1 MTTRWSAP
9 RLYVEMEG
17 DTERSVSWL
26 ELFYDLIFV
35 AALVQ
40 LGEGLADD
48 PTGLGVGRF
57 LAGFVLLWWSWTG
70 TTFYMNRFVVD
81 DLPHRLLVLGQM
93 FAIGLLAVGVEDAFG
108 ERSAYFA
115 LSYAAVRILLVVM
128 YWRADRWMQDGH
140 ALSRRFVTYFSTAVV
155 LWIASVFVPA
165 PYRFLV
171 WLVAFAVE
179 LAGPFLAP
187 GKAAVRGSPADLPHM
202 QERYALFTI
211 IVLGESLIKLIGA
224 LASEELLSSAP
235 LLGALGF
242 LIAAALWWTYFD
254 DVAGA
259 RLHQTRNSAYVWVY
273 SHLPLAAGLTALGVA
288 VKKLAK
294 ATPTDALSG
303 SARWLLL
310 GSLAVALL
318 SIAAIDRV
326 TDSRFYGVRSRD
338 RTRPRLVAA
347 AVVLLIGVFGTG
359 LTATVV
365 AILTASVVVG
375 QMAIEVLV
383 AVREDRRLRIDVAS
397 AMANAVD
404 DACEHLVVLEGP
416 RAQASGCQGCME
428 AGHDDW
434 VHLRACIICGWV
446 GCCDDSPGR
455 HAAAH
460 FAGSGHPII
469 RSLEPGEDWAW
480 CYLHEIS
487 VVGA

>member
-9 RLYVEMEG
+9 RLYIELEG
-17 DTERSVSWL
+17 DTERTVTWL

-48 PTGLGVGRF
+48 PSGIGVGRF
-57 LAGFVLLWWSWTG
+57 LAGFLLLWWSWTG

-108 ERSAYFA
+108 DRSAYFA
-115 LSYAAVRILLVVM
+115 LSYAAVRVLLVIM
-128 YWRADRWMQDGH
+128 YWRADRWMQGGH
-140 ALSRRFVTYFSTAVV
+140 ALSRRFVGYFSAAVV
-155 LWIASVFVPA
+155 LWIVSVFVPT

-171 WLVAFAVE
+171 WLVAFAIE
-179 LAGPFLAP
+179 IAGPFGAP
-187 GKAAVRGSPADLPHM
+187 GKAEVRGSPADLAHM
-202 QERYALFTI
+202 RERYALFTI

-224 LASEELLSSAP
+224 LASEEILSSAS

-242 LIAAALWWTYFD
+242 LIAAGLWWTYFD

-259 RLHQTRNSAYVWVY
+259 RLHQTRNAAYIWVY
-273 SHLPLAAGLTALGVA
+273 SHLPLAAALTALGVA
-288 VKKLAK
+288 VKKLAQ
-294 ATPTDALSG
+294 ADPNEALSN

-318 SIAAIDRV
+318 SIAAIDHV

-338 RTRPRLVAA
+338 RTRPRIVAA
-347 AVVLLIGVFGTG
+347 ALVLLIGTLAMG

-365 AILTASVVVG
+365 AILTTSVVVG
-375 QMAIEVLV
+375 QMAIEVIA
-383 AVREDRRLRIDVAS
+383 AVREDRRLRVDVAA
-397 AMANAVD
+397 AMSEATDV
-404 DACEHLVVLEGP
+404 ACEHLVVLEGP
-416 RAQASGCQGCME
+416 PARASGCQACME

-434 VHLRACIICGWV
+434 VHLRSCIVCGWV

-455 HAAAH
+455 HATAH
-460 FAGSGHPII
+460 FAESGHPII
-469 RSLEPGEDWAW
+469 RSLEPGENWAW
-480 CYLHEIS
+480 CYVDEIS
-487 VVGA
+487 VVAT

>member
-17 DTERSVSWL
+17 DTERSVTWL

-48 PTGLGVGRF
+48 LTGLGVGRF
-57 LAGFVLLWWSWTG
+57 AAGFLLLWWSWTG

-115 LSYAAVRILLVVM
+115 LSYAAVRVLLIVM
-128 YWRADRWMQDGH
+128 YWRADRSMKGH
-140 ALSRRFVTYFSTAVV
+140 PLSRRFVVYFSVAVV
-155 LWIASVFVPA
+155 LWIGSVLVPV
-165 PYRFLV
+165 PYRFLI

-179 LAGPFLAP
+179 LAGPFGAP
-187 GKAAVRGSPADLPHM
+187 GKASVRGSPPDLAHM
-202 QERYALFTI
+202 RERYALFTI

-224 LASEELLSSAP
+224 LASEDLLSSAP
-235 LLGALGF
+235 VLGALGF
-242 LIAAALWWTYFD
+242 VIAAGLWWTYFD

-259 RLHQTRNSAYVWVY
+259 RLHSTRNAAYVWVY
-273 SHLPLAAGLTALGVA
+273 SHLPLAAGLTALGVG

-294 ATPTDALSG
+294 AAPAEALST

-310 GSLAVALL
+310 GSLALALL
-318 SIAAIDRV
+318 SIAAIDHV
-326 TDSRFYGVRSRD
+326 TESRFYGVRSRD
-338 RTRPRLVAA
+338 RTQPRIAAAA
-347 AVVLLIGVFGTG
+347 AVVLIGVFGTN

-365 AILTASVVVG
+365 AILTSAVVVG

-383 AVREDRRLRIDVAS
+383 AVREDRRLRVDVAS
-397 AMANAVD
+397 AMRDAVD
-404 DACEHLVVLEGP
+404 EACEHLVVLEGP
-416 RAQASGCQGCME
+416 PVQASGCQGCME
-428 AGHDDW
+428 IGHDDW
-434 VHLRACIICGWV
+434 VHLRACIVCGWV

-455 HAAAH
+455 HATAH
-460 FAGSGHPII
+460 FAESGHPIM
-469 RSLEPGEDWAW
+469 RSIEPGESWAW
-480 CYLHEIS
+480 CFLHEMS
-487 VVGA
+487 VVNR